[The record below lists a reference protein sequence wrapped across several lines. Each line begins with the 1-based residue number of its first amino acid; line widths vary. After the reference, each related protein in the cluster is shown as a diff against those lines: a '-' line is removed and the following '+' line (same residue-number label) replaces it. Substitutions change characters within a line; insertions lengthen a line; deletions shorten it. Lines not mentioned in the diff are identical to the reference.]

1 MPGVASSI
9 GALGHVDRGDAGA
22 KTRREHEHVVACPPD
37 AAGNLARVAAVVVVL
52 VGHRPDHPL
61 HGEAAIGE
69 VAVAGELDLLEVM
82 QQRRALPPGHP
93 LGRVDEVVAVKRG
106 DRDRQLILDAEGS
119 GEVVELLLD
128 LLEPCLVEVD
138 EIHLVDGEDEV
149 GDSEKRRDQGVAAGL
164 LDHALA
170 GIDEHDG
177 DVGRRGAGHHVPRVL
192 DVARGVG
199 ELEAALRGDEA
210 AVGDIDR
217 DPLLALGAQ
226 AVGEQR
232 EVDVAVAAPLARL
245 LDRLHLVDEHLL
257 RVEEQAA
264 DQGRLAVVDGAARHQ
279 PEQLR

>member
-1 MPGVASSI
+1 M
-9 GALGHVDRGDAGA
+9 
-22 KTRREHEHVVACPPD
+22 RRPDGQHEHVVAGPPD

-52 VGHRPDHPL
+52 VRHRPDHPL

-82 QQRRALPPGHP
+82 QQRRALPPRHP
-93 LGRVDEVVAVKRG
+93 VGRVDEVVAVERG
-106 DRDRQLILDAEGS
+106 DRDRELVLDAEGG

-128 LLEPCLVEVD
+128 LLEPRLVEVD

-149 GDSEKRRDQGVAAGL
+149 GDGEERGDQGVAAGL

-170 GIDEHDG
+170 GVDEHDG
-177 DVGRRGAGHHVPRVL
+177 DVGRRGAGHHVARVL
-192 DVARGVG
+192 HVARGVG

-210 AVGDIDR
+210 AVGDVDR

-226 AVGEQR
+226 PVGEQR

-264 DQGRLAVVDGAARHQ
+264 DQRRLAVVDGAARDE